1 MDRNVFVSGGT
12 GYIGRALVDRLLERG
27 HTVKALARR
36 GSERKLP
43 SGCVVVP
50 GNALDA
56 SSFANAVSADDTFV
70 HLVGVP
76 HPAPWKG
83 TQFRAVDLVALKAS
97 VEAATRA
104 GVRHFV
110 FMSVARPAPV
120 MKSYIQVRTEC
131 EEIIAAA
138 RLTSTVLRPW
148 YVIGPG
154 HWWPL
159 MLQPFYSVAEMIP
172 ATRESAQRLGL
183 VTLKQMAE
191 AITWAVENPEEWPR
205 VLGVDSIRMLSSMRS
220 AASQSRSNA
229 V

>member
-56 SSFANAVSADDTFV
+56 SSFAAAVSADDTFV

-104 GVRHFV
+104 GLRHFV

-131 EEIIAAA
+131 EELIAAA
-138 RLTSTVLRPW
+138 GLTSTILRPW

-191 AITWAVENPEEWPR
+191 AITWAVENPE
-205 VLGVDSIRMLSSMRS
+205 
-220 AASQSRSNA
+220 
-229 V
+229 